1 MREICLCSWL
11 LSASLFFHE
20 NCKPHIY
27 NLLQGANKGSTE
39 ARRRQRYANIASR
52 FEAGVINIHFNCTLL
67 LGNYSSL
74 IYLFVFRS
82 STGTITRSTKD
93 VRTPNC
99 LTVWW
104 DNKVNLDLWTF
115 DLFFRGWETRLSERR
130 AGLHIFITSNISL
143 IHLSDRHHHS
153 AHTHT
158 HTSLIYTQQMN
169 TRTHSMCQESQ
180 FDGALSTAN
189 LATKHTPWQW
199 WM

>member
-1 MREICLCSWL
+1 MRPFHCLRQSQLILNHKPPSDAINNATAVFYLCVCVCEICLCSWL

-99 LTVWW
+99 LTV
-104 DNKVNLDLWTF
+104 
-115 DLFFRGWETRLSERR
+115 
-130 AGLHIFITSNISL
+130 
-143 IHLSDRHHHS
+143 
-153 AHTHT
+153 
-158 HTSLIYTQQMN
+158 
-169 TRTHSMCQESQ
+169 
-180 FDGALSTAN
+180 
-189 LATKHTPWQW
+189 
-199 WM
+199 